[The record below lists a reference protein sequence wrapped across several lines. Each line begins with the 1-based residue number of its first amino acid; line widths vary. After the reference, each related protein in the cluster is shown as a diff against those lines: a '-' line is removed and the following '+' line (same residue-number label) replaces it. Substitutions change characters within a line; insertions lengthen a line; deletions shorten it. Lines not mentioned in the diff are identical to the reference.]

1 MLGVAGCLYCISYF
15 HRIAPSVMATDLMTA
30 FAITAAALGT
40 LTAIYPYVFAV
51 MGVPA
56 GTLADT
62 LGPRR
67 TLALGA
73 TTMAVGATVFAL
85 APRFAVAYGGRL
97 LVGLGASVILI
108 GGLRLA
114 AAWFSG
120 DEFALASGIVMT
132 LGNLGGLAAAL
143 PLAVSVERI
152 GWRAS
157 LLVIAATTLLLG
169 ALAAVALRDAP
180 GVRST
185 RAPRARDGEARDRA
199 PGGGPPSLR
208 AALGAVPAIAA
219 NWPTW
224 PPVLATA
231 GVNATFV
238 TLAGLWGVPYLID
251 VHGFTRVDASTSLS
265 FGALGLVLGAPLMGR
280 LSDRW
285 LGRRR
290 LPFAA
295 SGLVYAAL
303 WAALVAVSRPG
314 GPRWALTAIF
324 FGLGV
329 ASCGAFVLLWSCVRE
344 VNHPGRVGVAL
355 GFANTPIFAI
365 FALVQWLSGAM
376 LDARWAGAMA
386 AGRRVYPAAA
396 YRDTFAVFLALAVV
410 SFALACLVRETYCRN
425 VWAEPAR
432 G

>member
-1 MLGVAGCLYCISYF
+1 MLGVAGALYCISYF
-15 HRIAPSVMATDLMTA
+15 HRIAPSVMATDLMAA

-85 APRFAVAYGGRL
+85 APRFAIAYGGRL

-108 GGLRLA
+108 SGLRLA

-132 LGNLGGLAAAL
+132 LGNIGGLAAAL

-157 LLVIAATTLLLG
+157 LLVIAAGTLLLG
-169 ALAAVALRDAP
+169 VLAAVALRDAP
-180 GVRST
+180 R
-185 RAPRARDGEARDRA
+185 PRPPRTAGE
-199 PGGGPPSLR
+199 GPPSLA
-208 AALGAVPAIAA
+208 AALRAVPLIAA

-251 VHGFTRVDASTSLS
+251 VHGFTRVDASTCLS
-265 FGALGLVLGAPLMGR
+265 FGALGLVVGAPLMGR

-290 LPFAA
+290 MPFVA
-295 SGLVYAAL
+295 SGLLYAVL
-303 WAALVAVSRPG
+303 WAALVALSRPG
-314 GPRWALTAIF
+314 APAWALTAIF

-396 YRDTFAVFLALAVV
+396 YRETFAVFAALAVV
-410 SFALACLVRETYCRN
+410 SFALACLVRETYCQN

-432 G
+432 R